1 MSELAVAHAARIKL
15 PESYEAA
22 KKAIAHCAELDECAR
37 WVDKAAAMA
46 ACARI
51 AEDETM
57 LKDAMRIQ
65 AHAVRHIGELI
76 KLVPAAPGPQKRTKA
91 GTVPSSPRRQA
102 TSAAGI
108 SERQAKTAVR
118 VANVPQET
126 FDEQVEAANPPTV
139 TALAKQGTQPRPQPS
154 NVELVDDDA
163 MVARGKKI
171 IAAVVEHLR
180 MIPTTRERVD
190 FRRRLLADITDEML
204 RLGGNEFGVSGAR
217 GASAE

>member
-204 RLGGNEFGVSGAR
+204 RLGGNE
-217 GASAE
+217 SA

>member
-76 KLVPAAPGPQKRTKA
+76 KLVPQHQDRRRELRPAPSRVHPADKQPA
-91 GTVPSSPRRQA
+91 PRVSLSVRLRPRCVLPTYPKKPL
-102 TSAAGI
+102 TSR
-108 SERQAKTAVR
+108 SR
-118 VANVPQET
+118 
-126 FDEQVEAANPPTV
+126 PPTR
-139 TALAKQGTQPRPQPS
+139 RP
-154 NVELVDDDA
+154 
-163 MVARGKKI
+163 
-171 IAAVVEHLR
+171 
-180 MIPTTRERVD
+180 
-190 FRRRLLADITDEML
+190 
-204 RLGGNEFGVSGAR
+204 
-217 GASAE
+217 

>member
-1 MSELAVAHAARIKL
+1 
-15 PESYEAA
+15 
-22 KKAIAHCAELDECAR
+22 
-37 WVDKAAAMA
+37 
-46 ACARI
+46 
-51 AEDETM
+51 
-57 LKDAMRIQ
+57 
-65 AHAVRHIGELI
+65 
-76 KLVPAAPGPQKRTKA
+76 
-91 GTVPSSPRRQA
+91 
-102 TSAAGI
+102 
-108 SERQAKTAVR
+108 VR

-139 TALAKQGTQPRPQPS
+139 TALALAKQGTQPRPQPS

-204 RLGGNEFGVSGAR
+204 RLGGNE
-217 GASAE
+217 SA

>member
-139 TALAKQGTQPRPQPS
+139 TALALAKQGTQPRPQPS

-190 FRRRLLADITDEML
+190 FRRRLLADLTDEML
-204 RLGGNEFGVSGAR
+204 RLGGNE
-217 GASAE
+217 SA